1 MNGPRRLDRPGD
13 RGPQV
18 RTPDRPANQGLGAH
32 DRFRRN
38 LGLPRTEPSPR
49 EAPAGE
55 ALMEVLAAMPVP
67 AFNPTLPW
75 NDLLSQDDAPTRDSA
90 SEEPAEPPD
99 DSQPPEAGSDD
110 LPPPSIPIPLPARF
124 FTVPAPPAGEPAH
137 DRDRDQETARGGIG
151 AVSAIKRA
159 DGTPAW
165 LLEAARQVEWLC
177 ARADPAFQT
186 WSVTVPMDPK
196 VLPDSELALSLS
208 PYAMTLRF
216 RTVSEHSATLISRHR
231 SQLQA
236 LLEQLPSMPHN
247 IDIDLE

>member
-1 MNGPRRLDRPGD
+1 MD
-13 RGPQV
+13 
-18 RTPDRPANQGLGAH
+18 T
-32 DRFRRN
+32 
-38 LGLPRTEPSPR
+38 
-49 EAPAGE
+49 
-55 ALMEVLAAMPVP
+55 LAAGPVA
-67 AFNPTLPW
+67 AFNLILPW
-75 NDLLSQDDAPTRDSA
+75 SDLLSQDDAPPRDSS
-90 SEEPAEPPD
+90 SEEPADPSDE
-99 DSQPPEAGSDD
+99 SQPPETGSDD
-110 LPPPSIPIPLPARF
+110 LPPPAIPLPILIPARVF
-124 FTVPAPPAGEPAH
+124 AAASAGEPAH
-137 DRDRDQETARGGIG
+137 DRDEEAAQGGIG
-151 AVSAIKRA
+151 AVGAIKPA

-216 RTVSEHSATLISRHR
+216 RTISERSATLISRHR